1 MNPPDPTT
9 PIVGDSPP
17 VEPARA
23 ILLLYLG
30 TNVLATRLEPMTAVV
45 VGRDPTVDVVVPD
58 ASVSKRH
65 ACLTFDGNHNVSV
78 EDLGS
83 TNGTIC
89 KGHKIQKDKPITVTH
104 GAEIYFGALLGI
116 IHIPDAQVVANSRE
130 ETAKTDA
137 LEGDIIADAPAMKRA
152 LDDVEQFARASATV
166 VITGETG
173 TGKDEIAK
181 LIHRSSAR
189 SDKPFVVLNCAAI
202 ASHLLESTLFGHEK
216 GAFTGAFTQ
225 KKGYFEDAD
234 GGTLLLDEIG
244 ELSPDAQKALL
255 RVLETGKITRVGSV
269 REIPVD
275 VRVIAATWRDLKK
288 MCEQGK
294 FRWDLYHRI
303 CVLTI
308 DLPPL
313 RERQEDLA
321 KLVGRFLQ
329 RANKS
334 NGRAVKGI
342 EDDALR
348 TLMAYRWPGNI
359 RELRN
364 WIDRAVVV
372 TRSEKITTAD
382 LPAHIEGK
390 PEVKR
395 NLPENLE
402 KYIEALEKEFILE
415 ALRQTGG
422 DTAEAARRV
431 GMDLRTLQ
439 RRMKKYGIVPKPRGK
454 I

>member
-17 VEPARA
+17 VEPVRA

-30 TNVLATRLEPMTAVV
+30 TDVLATRLEPHTAIV
-45 VGRDPTVDVVVPD
+45 VGRDATSNVVVPD

-65 ACLTFDGNHNVSV
+65 ARLTFDGKHSVSV

-89 KGHKIQKDKPITVTH
+89 KGQSIQKDKPTAVTH
-104 GAEIYFGALLGI
+104 GAELYFGALLGI
-116 IHIPDAQVVANSRE
+116 IHIPSAHAASTPAE
-130 ETAKTDA
+130 HTAKQDPF
-137 LEGDIIADAPAMKRA
+137 EGDIIADAPTMKRV
-152 LDDVEQFARASATV
+152 LDDVDRFSRASATV

-173 TGKDEIAK
+173 TGKEEIAK
-181 LIHRSSAR
+181 LIQRGSAR
-189 SDKPFVVLNCAAI
+189 KDKPFIVLNCASI
-202 ASHLLESTLFGHEK
+202 ASQLLESSLFGHEK
-216 GAFTGAFTQ
+216 GAFTGAVTQ

-275 VRVIAATWRDLKK
+275 VRVIAATWRDLKQ
-288 MCEQGK
+288 MCDEGK

-303 CVLTI
+303 SVLTI

-313 RERQEDLA
+313 RERQEDQA

-329 RANKS
+329 RANKANDRS
-334 NGRAVKGI
+334 VKGI

-348 TLMAYRWPGNI
+348 TLMAYGWPGNI

-364 WIDRAVVV
+364 WIERAVVV
-372 TRSEKITTAD
+372 TRGDKITTAD
-382 LPAHIEGK
+382 LPSHIEGK
-390 PEVKR
+390 LEERR

-402 KYIEALEKEFILE
+402 KYIEALEKEIILE
-415 ALRQTGG
+415 ALRQTDG
-422 DTAEAARRV
+422 DTTEAARRL
-431 GMDLRTLQ
+431 GMELRTLQ

-454 I
+454 S